1 MNDLK
6 LENSMIYIFNGKNN
20 FVKIQKKINGKAFRF
35 REFENY
41 KKEDFLIGTLDSKYA
56 PIHFWSLVVSA
67 CTSGLNLFEK

>member
-41 KKEDFLIGTLDSKYA
+41 KKDTTF
-56 PIHFWSLVVSA
+56 LVV
-67 CTSGLNLFEK
+67 